1 MPTNNVKH
9 PFTQNRD
16 ISWIRFNERVLTL
29 SKDPKVPLL
38 ERLKFLSITASNFD
52 EFFMIRMGSLIDI
65 ASIKPDAQ
73 DSRTGLN
80 IHEQIEIIYDVANDF
95 YKKYDKSYKSFKQ
108 DLSLEGVELL
118 DLDQL
123 TLEEKKSI
131 KTYFQNILM
140 PILSPQIVDHNHPFP
155 HLESKKE
162 HIGLWLKQ
170 EERHVFGL
178 LPIPQVAPLFI
189 VSNSKK
195 RAVFVKDILFKYVN
209 QVFSM
214 FEVSEKTIFSVTRN
228 ADIQL
233 DDSYEDTQDL
243 RVKMKELLKK
253 RKRLSVVRV
262 EVSHKLSTLL
272 ESYFKEKFQIQ
283 DYQIF
288 KTQTPLNYDF
298 MNQLRD
304 LFDSDAIKRLT
315 DPKFKPFERFKNVSI
330 MSEVFKKDIM
340 LTYPYEAF
348 DPFLRLIEEASND
361 PDVISIKITIYRLAR
376 RAKLIEYL
384 TQAAENGKDVTV
396 VIELK
401 ARFDEQN
408 NIDFSEILELA
419 GCKVMYGVDKLKIH
433 SKLCV
438 ITKQHRGQMKHI
450 TQIGTGN
457 FNEMTVKLYTDF
469 ALLTS
474 HQGIA
479 EDALKVF
486 QSISLNTY
494 KDSYDHLLVAPK
506 QFKSVLL
513 DHIEA
518 EIQKGIDG
526 YIFLKINSITD
537 MDIIHALVK
546 ASEHGVTVEMF
557 VRGICCILPGIKGHT
572 ENIRIR
578 SIVGRFLEHS
588 RLYVFGYDYEHMYIG
603 SADFMTRNT
612 ERRIEVAAPIYD
624 QDIKMYLASYIDVL
638 KSDDISSKKINH
650 EGDHKAFHVK
660 DVPLSSQD
668 YMMKYYLDMFPKQKV
683 SLFKKLFKK

>member
-9 PFTQNRD
+9 SFTQNRD

-29 SKDPKVPLL
+29 SKDPKVPVL

-65 ASIKPDAQ
+65 ASIKPDAE

-80 IHEQIEIIYDVANDF
+80 IHEQIEIIYDVASDF
-95 YKKYDKSYKSFKQ
+95 YKKYDKSYQSLKQ

-118 DLDQL
+118 ALDAL
-123 TLEEKKSI
+123 TLDEKKSI
-131 KTYFQNILM
+131 KMYFQNILM

-170 EERHVFGL
+170 EDHHVFGL
-178 LPIPQVAPLFI
+178 LPIPQVSPLFV
-189 VSNSKK
+189 VSNTKK
-195 RAVFVKDILFKYVN
+195 RAVFVRDILLKYVN

-214 FEVSEKTIFSVTRN
+214 FDVTEKILFTVTRN

-253 RKRLSVVRV
+253 RKRLSVVRL
-262 EVSHKLSTLL
+262 EVSHKLSASL
-272 ESYFKEKFQIQ
+272 ETYFKDKFEVKSF
-283 DYQIF
+283 QIF
-288 KTQTPLNYDF
+288 KTQTPFNIDF
-298 MNQLRD
+298 ANQVRD
-304 LFDSDAIKRLT
+304 LFDAESIKKLS
-315 DPKFKPFERFKNVSI
+315 DPKFRSYERYKNMSI

-340 LTYPYEAF
+340 LTYPYDSF
-348 DPFLRLIEEASND
+348 DPFLRLIEEAAND
-361 PDVISIKITIYRLAR
+361 VDVISIKITIYRLAR

-438 ITKQHRGQMKHI
+438 ITKQQRGQIKHI
-450 TQIGTGN
+450 TQVGTGN
-457 FNEMTVKLYTDF
+457 FNETTVKLYTDF

-494 KDSYDHLLVAPK
+494 KDSYNHLLVAPK
-506 QFKSVLL
+506 QFKLVLL
-513 DHIEA
+513 DLIEK
-518 EIQKGIDG
+518 ETLKGKDG
-526 YIFLKINSITD
+526 YIFFKINSITD
-537 MDIIHALVK
+537 MDMIHALVK
-546 ASEHGVTVEMF
+546 ASQHGVVVDMF
-557 VRGICCILPGIKGHT
+557 VRGICCILPGIKGYT

-660 DVPLSSQD
+660 DVPLNSQD
-668 YMMKYYLDMFPKQKV
+668 YMMKYYLDMFPKQKE
-683 SLFKKLFKK
+683 SLFKRIFGK